1 MMRTRAHIHLIKAV
15 VNDSNS
21 AIISLAQV
29 HSRRRSLNVTTNT
42 LIHVLLY
49 VTNRA
54 RETGG
59 IERKQRGE
67 RERLKERLP
76 LLSIVR
82 VAMQ

>member
-1 MMRTRAHIHLIKAV
+1 MMRTQAHIHLIKAV

-29 HSRRRSLNVTTNT
+29 HSRRRSLNVTTNA

-54 RETGG
+54 RETDSM
-59 IERKQRGE
+59 ERKQGGE
-67 RERLKERLP
+67 SERD
-76 LLSIVR
+76 
-82 VAMQ
+82 